1 MDVNFSQTNLQ
12 TQNKDSSRVL
22 NDAYKDEVGAKIA
35 IESNNEAATTTQE
48 AKVTEAVA
56 DINISN
62 EEVESAVTEINQ
74 FVQVQNRE
82 LNFSFDD
89 SSKRSVIK
97 VTDSES
103 GDVIRQIPSEDVLK
117 LSERIKELQSDL
129 GAAVGVLFNKE
140 V

>member
-12 TQNKDSSRVL
+12 SSSKDNSRPL
-22 NDAYKDEVGAKIA
+22 NEAYKTEVGVKVA
-35 IESNNEAATTTQE
+35 NDNRQATEPAQE
-48 AKVTEAVA
+48 AKVTQAVA
-56 DINISN
+56 DITN

-74 FVQVQNRE
+74 FVQFKNRE

>member
-22 NDAYKDEVGAKIA
+22 NDAYKDEVGTKIA
-35 IESNNEAATTTQE
+35 KEINDAVTTTQE

-62 EEVESAVTEINQ
+62 EEVESAVSEINQ

>member
-22 NDAYKDEVGAKIA
+22 NDAYKDEVGAKVA
-35 IESNNEAATTTQE
+35 KESNEAATTAQE